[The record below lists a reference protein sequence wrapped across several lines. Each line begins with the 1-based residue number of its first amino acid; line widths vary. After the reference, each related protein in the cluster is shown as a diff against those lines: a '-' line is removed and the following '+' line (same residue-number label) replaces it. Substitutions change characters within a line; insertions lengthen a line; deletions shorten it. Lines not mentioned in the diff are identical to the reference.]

1 MSTSGTAVP
10 QEQESNNDTLESD
23 NAKLFLQLTDLEP
36 PGNLGFEMFQAST
49 TAEKYSCR
57 KVPPPESNNATS
69 VLDINEKMKRKLFNY
84 LQLKERP
91 YSCLHDL
98 PTPASSPWVISIS
111 PYRSPPDS
119 PSPSRSP
126 SRSRSPSPSHFQ
138 PHSRSP
144 IDPS

>member
-57 KVPPPESNNATS
+57 KVPPPESNNAPS
-69 VLDINEKMKRKLFNY
+69 VSDING
-84 LQLKERP
+84 
-91 YSCLHDL
+91 
-98 PTPASSPWVISIS
+98 IIS